1 MTLSLDYKALLMAC
15 LIAGCTEDQP
25 SSVQTQDP
33 PPDTRPYDTVM
44 CDVPPAVNYAR
55 SIEGFWRFGIN
66 NFGNYTL
73 GETSI
78 LAVTARYGTWNP
90 ALSLRVQRDS
100 GRVWFDAE
108 PMLLP
113 GEACTF
119 SGTIMDGDSIV
130 GVIHTYRVSQGV
142 RRHGGY
148 APAVFYRQQ

>member
-1 MTLSLDYKALLMAC
+1 MKHLFYLLALLV
-15 LIAGCTEDQP
+15 LAGCTEDQP
-25 SSVQTQDP
+25 AAPLQED

-44 CDVPPAVNYAR
+44 CDVPPVANYAR
-55 SIEGFWRFGIN
+55 AISGFWQFDIHGFGH
-66 NFGNYTL
+66 YTL
-73 GETSI
+73 GETTM
-78 LAVTARYGTWNP
+78 LAVATGYGTWNP